1 MGNLTNRQI
10 DSIVKRVINEAPIDY
25 EGPERMDPSIERKIL
40 DKSTPYSKHPA
51 MPKMS
56 RDFIEL
62 VSSKRFNDTVSKLRT
77 ALERTVGNTRSLT
90 SGNPLMNLM
99 MLVMQAIRQS
109 SLIESQHKEDLETLA
124 VELVKKEMAIPPGS
138 LQFDAKLVGL
148 GQSES
153 TQNMR
158 RKPEEPSREEMM
170 DAFKGAQEHENDV
183 EAFLDAMDNFDR
195 EKAKRR
201 LINSLIGGAAK
212 KGQYMYHMVSEK
224 LNEINPD
231 LIELYGISTAII
243 DHLYWLYPEETLKA
257 MSGQEGSE
265 MGTSEIDKDTN
276 PPTVKARGANFPTLV
291 HELVKGV
298 YEVFGTHGLPDDPKQ
313 AEMVMASE
321 DTVPAEAWDLKLGPV
336 FWELLQKSY
345 PIEILTE
352 DDMKYIQHYL
362 FMRLSAMP
370 AEDFF
375 TLFKEVLEEKQ
386 SGKEKIQRMVNDIVR
401 ELEEDDEDDEDDDEE
416 DDDILSQLGL

>member
-1 MGNLTNRQI
+1 MGNLNDRKLNSLI
-10 DSIVKRVINEAPIDY
+10 RKALNEAPIDY

-51 MPKMS
+51 IPKMS
-56 RDFIEL
+56 RDFVEL
-62 VSSKRFNDTVSKLRT
+62 ISSKRFNDTVGKLRS
-77 ALERTVGNTRSLT
+77 ALERSVGSTRHLT
-90 SGNPLMNLM
+90 TGNPLMNLM
-99 MLVMQAIRQS
+99 GLVMTALRQS
-109 SLIESQHKEDLETLA
+109 GLIETRYKEELENLA

-138 LQFDAKLVGL
+138 LQFDAKLMGM

-158 RKPEEPSREEMM
+158 RQAEEPSREEMM
-170 DAFKGAQEHENDV
+170 DAFKSAQEHENDV

-195 EKAKRR
+195 ERAKRR
-201 LINSLIGGAAK
+201 MINALIGGAAK
-212 KGQYMYHMVSEK
+212 KGQYMYHMVSQR
-224 LNEINPD
+224 LNEIDPN
-231 LIELYGISTAII
+231 LVELYGITTAII
-243 DHLYWLYPEETLKA
+243 DHLYWLYPEETLEA
-257 MSGQEGSE
+257 MSGQGGSE
-265 MGTSEIDKDTN
+265 VGTSEIDNQTD
-276 PPTVKARGANFPTLV
+276 PPTVKARGVNFPTLV

-298 YEVFGTHGLPDDPKQ
+298 YEVFGTHGLPDDPRQ
-313 AEMVMASE
+313 AEMIMGAE

-352 DDMKYIQHYL
+352 DDMKHIQHYL

-370 AEDFF
+370 AEEFF
-375 TLFKEVLEEKQ
+375 QLFKEVLEEKQ
-386 SGKEKIQRMVNDIVR
+386 SGKDKIQRMVNEIVR
-401 ELEEDDEDDEDDDEE
+401 ELEENDEDEEDEEE

>member
-10 DSIVKRVINEAPIDY
+10 DNIVKRVLNEAPIDY

-56 RDFIEL
+56 RDFVEL
-62 VSSKRFNDTVSKLRT
+62 ISSKRFNDTVGKLRS
-77 ALERTVGNTRSLT
+77 ALERSVGSTRHLT

-99 MLVMQAIRQS
+99 MLVMQALRQS
-109 SLIESQHKEDLETLA
+109 GSIESRYKEELETLA

-138 LQFDAKLVGL
+138 LQFDAKLMGM

-153 TQNMR
+153 NERMR
-158 RKPEEPSREEMM
+158 RQAEEPSREEMM
-170 DAFKGAQEHENDV
+170 DAFKSAQEHENDV

-195 EKAKRR
+195 ERAKRR
-201 LINSLIGGAAK
+201 MINALIGGAAK
-212 KGQYMYHMVSEK
+212 KGQYMYHMVSQR
-224 LNEINPD
+224 LNEIDPN
-231 LIELYGISTAII
+231 LIELYGITTAII
-243 DHLYWLYPEETLKA
+243 DHLYWLYPEETLEA
-257 MSGQEGSE
+257 MSGQGGSE
-265 MGTSEIDKDTN
+265 VGTSEIDNQTD
-276 PPTVKARGANFPTLV
+276 PPTVKARGVNFPTLV

-298 YEVFGTHGLPDDPKQ
+298 YEVFGTHGLPDDPRQ
-313 AEMVMASE
+313 AEMIMGAE

-352 DDMKYIQHYL
+352 DDMKHIQHYL

-370 AEDFF
+370 AEEFF
-375 TLFKEVLEEKQ
+375 QLFKEVLEEKQ
-386 SGKEKIQRMVNDIVR
+386 SGKDKIQRMVNEIVR
-401 ELEEDDEDDEDDDEE
+401 ELEENDDEEEDEE
-416 DDDILSQLGL
+416 DDDILSQLGI

>member
-1 MGNLTNRQI
+1 MGNLNDRKLNSLI
-10 DSIVKRVINEAPIDY
+10 RKALNEAPIDY

-56 RDFIEL
+56 RDFVEL
-62 VSSKRFNDTVSKLRT
+62 ISSKRFNDTVGKLRS
-77 ALERTVGNTRSLT
+77 ALERSVGSTRHLT

-99 MLVMQAIRQS
+99 MLVMQALRQS
-109 SLIESQHKEDLETLA
+109 GSIESRHKEELETLA
-124 VELVKKEMAIPPGS
+124 VDLVKKEMAIPPGS
-138 LQFDAKLVGL
+138 LQFDAKLMGM

-153 TQNMR
+153 TERMR
-158 RKPEEPSREEMM
+158 RQAEEPSREEMM
-170 DAFKGAQEHENDV
+170 DAFKSAQEHENDV

-195 EKAKRR
+195 ERAKRR
-201 LINSLIGGAAK
+201 MINALIGGAAK
-212 KGQYMYHMVSEK
+212 KGQYMYHTVSQR
-224 LNEINPD
+224 LNEIDPN
-231 LIELYGISTAII
+231 LIELYGITTAII
-243 DHLYWLYPEETLKA
+243 DHLYWLYPEETLEA
-257 MSGQEGSE
+257 MSGQGGSE
-265 MGTSEIDKDTN
+265 VGTSEIDNQTD
-276 PPTVKARGANFPTLV
+276 PPTVKARGVNFPTLV

-298 YEVFGTHGLPDDPKQ
+298 YEVFGTHGLPDDPRQ
-313 AEMVMASE
+313 AEMVMGVE

-352 DDMKYIQHYL
+352 DDMKHIQHYL

-370 AEDFF
+370 AEEFF
-375 TLFKEVLEEKQ
+375 QLFKEVLEEKQ
-386 SGKEKIQRMVNDIVR
+386 SGKDKIQRMVNEIVR
-401 ELEEDDEDDEDDDEE
+401 ELEENDEEDEDEEE

>member
-1 MGNLTNRQI
+1 MGNLNDRKLNSLI
-10 DSIVKRVINEAPIDY
+10 RKALNEAPIDY

-56 RDFIEL
+56 RDFVEL
-62 VSSKRFNDTVSKLRT
+62 ISSKRFNDTVGKLRS
-77 ALERTVGNTRSLT
+77 ALERSVGSTRHLT
-90 SGNPLMNLM
+90 TGNPLMNLM
-99 MLVMQAIRQS
+99 GLVMTALRQS
-109 SLIESQHKEDLETLA
+109 GLIETRYKEELENLA

-138 LQFDAKLVGL
+138 LQFDAKLMGM

-158 RKPEEPSREEMM
+158 RQAEEPSREEMM
-170 DAFKGAQEHENDV
+170 DAFKSAQEHENDV

-195 EKAKRR
+195 ERAKRR
-201 LINSLIGGAAK
+201 MINALIGGAAK
-212 KGQYMYHMVSEK
+212 KGQYMYHMVSQR
-224 LNEINPD
+224 LNEIDPN
-231 LIELYGISTAII
+231 LVELYGITTAII
-243 DHLYWLYPEETLKA
+243 DHLYWLYPEETLEA
-257 MSGQEGSE
+257 MSGQGGSE
-265 MGTSEIDKDTN
+265 VGTSEIDNQTD
-276 PPTVKARGANFPTLV
+276 PPTVKARGVNFPTLV

-298 YEVFGTHGLPDDPKQ
+298 YEVFGTHGLPDDPRQ
-313 AEMVMASE
+313 AEMVMGAE

-352 DDMKYIQHYL
+352 DDMKHIQHYL

-370 AEDFF
+370 AEEFF
-375 TLFKEVLEEKQ
+375 QLFKEVLEEKQ
-386 SGKEKIQRMVNDIVR
+386 SGKDKIQRMVNEIVR
-401 ELEEDDEDDEDDDEE
+401 ELEENDDEEEDEEE

>member
-1 MGNLTNRQI
+1 MGNLNDRKLNNLI
-10 DSIVKRVINEAPIDY
+10 RRALNEAPIDY

-56 RDFIEL
+56 RDFVEL
-62 VSSKRFNDTVSKLRT
+62 ISSKRFNDTVTKLRS
-77 ALERTVGNTRSLT
+77 ALERTVGSTRHLT

-99 MLVMQAIRQS
+99 MLVMQALRQS
-109 SLIESQHKEDLETLA
+109 SVIESRNKEELENLA

-138 LQFDAKLVGL
+138 LQFDAKLVSM

-153 TQNMR
+153 NQNMR
-158 RKPEEPSREEMM
+158 RQPEEPSREEMM
-170 DAFKGAQEHENDV
+170 DAFKNAEQHENDV
-183 EAFLDAMDNFDR
+183 EAFLDAMDAFDR

-212 KGQYMYHMVSEK
+212 KGQYMYHMVSQK
-224 LNEINPD
+224 LNEIDPD

-243 DHLYWLYPEETLKA
+243 DHLYWLYPEETLQA

-265 MGTSEIDKDTN
+265 VGTSEIDKDTD

-298 YEVFGTHGLPDDPKQ
+298 YEVLGTHGLPDDPKQ
-313 AEMVMASE
+313 AEMVMAAE

-352 DDMKYIQHYL
+352 DDMKHIQHYL

-375 TLFKEVLEEKQ
+375 ELFREVLEEKP
-386 SGKEKIQRMVNDIVR
+386 SGKQKIQRMVNEIVR
-401 ELEEDDEDDEDDDEE
+401 ELEENNEEDDEEE

>member
-1 MGNLTNRQI
+1 MGNLKDKKLNSLIR
-10 DSIVKRVINEAPIDY
+10 KALNEAPIDY

-56 RDFIEL
+56 RDFVEL
-62 VSSKRFNDTVSKLRT
+62 ISSKRFNDTVSKLRS
-77 ALERTVGNTRSLT
+77 ALERSVGSTRHLT

-99 MLVMQAIRQS
+99 MLVMQALRQS
-109 SLIESQHKEDLETLA
+109 GSIESRHKEDLENLA

-138 LQFDAKLVGL
+138 LQFDAKLMGM

-153 TQNMR
+153 TERMR
-158 RKPEEPSREEMM
+158 RQAEEPSREEMM
-170 DAFKGAQEHENDV
+170 DAFKSAQQHENDV

-195 EKAKRR
+195 ERAKRR
-201 LINSLIGGAAK
+201 MINALIGGAAK
-212 KGQYMYHMVSEK
+212 KGQYMYHMVSQK
-224 LNEINPD
+224 LNEIDPN
-231 LIELYGISTAII
+231 LIELYGITTAII
-243 DHLYWLYPEETLKA
+243 DHLYWLYPEETLEA
-257 MSGQEGSE
+257 MSGQGGSE
-265 MGTSEIDKDTN
+265 VGTSEINDETD
-276 PPTVKARGANFPTLV
+276 PPTVIARGVNFPTLV

-298 YEVFGTHGLPDDPKQ
+298 YEVFGTHGLPDDPRQ
-313 AEMVMASE
+313 AEMVMGAE

-352 DDMKYIQHYL
+352 DDMKHIQHYL

-370 AEDFF
+370 AEEFF
-375 TLFKEVLEEKQ
+375 QLFKEVLEEKQ
-386 SGKEKIQRMVNDIVR
+386 SGKDKIQRMVNEIVR
-401 ELEEDDEDDEDDDEE
+401 ELEENDEE
-416 DDDILSQLGL
+416 DEEKDDDILSQLGL

>member
-1 MGNLTNRQI
+1 MGNLKDKKLNSLIR
-10 DSIVKRVINEAPIDY
+10 KALNEAPIDY

-56 RDFIEL
+56 RDFVEL
-62 VSSKRFNDTVSKLRT
+62 ISSKRFNDTVSKLRS
-77 ALERTVGNTRSLT
+77 ALERSVGSTRHLT
-90 SGNPLMNLM
+90 SVNPLMNLM
-99 MLVMQAIRQS
+99 MLVMQALRQS
-109 SLIESQHKEDLETLA
+109 GSIESRHKEDLENLA

-138 LQFDAKLVGL
+138 LQFDAKLMGM

-153 TQNMR
+153 TERMR
-158 RKPEEPSREEMM
+158 RQAEEPSKEEMM
-170 DAFKGAQEHENDV
+170 DAFKSAQQHENDV

-195 EKAKRR
+195 ERAKRR
-201 LINSLIGGAAK
+201 MINALIGGAAK
-212 KGQYMYHMVSEK
+212 KGQYMYHMVSQK
-224 LNEINPD
+224 LNEIDPN
-231 LIELYGISTAII
+231 LIELYGITTAII
-243 DHLYWLYPEETLKA
+243 DHLYWLYPEETLEA
-257 MSGQEGSE
+257 MSGQGGSE
-265 MGTSEIDKDTN
+265 VGTSEINDETD
-276 PPTVKARGANFPTLV
+276 PPTVIARGVNFPTLV

-298 YEVFGTHGLPDDPKQ
+298 YEVFGTHGLPDDPRQ
-313 AEMVMASE
+313 AEMIMGAE

-352 DDMKYIQHYL
+352 DDMKHIQHYL

-370 AEDFF
+370 AEEFF
-375 TLFKEVLEEKQ
+375 QLFKEVLEEKQ
-386 SGKEKIQRMVNDIVR
+386 SGKDKIQRMVNEIVR
-401 ELEEDDEDDEDDDEE
+401 ELEENDEDEEEE

>member
-1 MGNLTNRQI
+1 MGNLTNREI
-10 DSIVKRVINEAPIDY
+10 DNIVKRVLKEAPIDY

-40 DKSTPYSKHPA
+40 AKQTPYSNHPA

-56 RDFIEL
+56 RDFVEL
-62 VSSKRFNDTVSKLRT
+62 VSSKRFKDTVNKLKS
-77 ALERTVGNTRSLT
+77 ALERTVGSTRQLT

-99 MLVMQAIRQS
+99 LLVMQALRQS
-109 SLIESQHKEDLETLA
+109 AVIESRNKEELENLA
-124 VELVKKEMAIPPGS
+124 VELVKKEMSIPAGS
-138 LQFDAKLVGL
+138 LQFDAKLVGM

-153 TQNMR
+153 NQRMR
-158 RKPEEPSREEMM
+158 RQAEEPSREEMM
-170 DAFKGAQEHENDV
+170 DAFKSAQEHENDV

-195 EKAKRR
+195 ERAKRR
-201 LINSLIGGAAK
+201 MINALIGGAAK

-224 LNEINPD
+224 LNEIDPD
-231 LIELYGISTAII
+231 LIELYGITTAIV
-243 DHLYWLYPEETLKA
+243 DHLYWLYPEETLAA
-257 MSGQEGSE
+257 MSGQGGSE
-265 MGTSEIDKDTN
+265 LGTSEISNETD
-276 PPTVKARGANFPTLV
+276 PPTVIARGANFPTLV

-298 YEVFGTHGLPDDPKQ
+298 YEVFGTHGLPDDPRQ
-313 AEMVMASE
+313 AEMIMAAE

-352 DDMKYIQHYL
+352 DDMKHIQHYL

-375 TLFKEVLEEKQ
+375 ELFKEVLEEKPE
-386 SGKEKIQRMVNDIVR
+386 GKQKIQRMVNEIVR
-401 ELEEDDEDDEDDDEE
+401 ELEENDEDEEDEEE

>member
-1 MGNLTNRQI
+1 MVNLNDRKLNSLI
-10 DSIVKRVINEAPIDY
+10 RKALNEAPIDY

-56 RDFIEL
+56 RDFVEL
-62 VSSKRFNDTVSKLRT
+62 ISSKRFNDTVGKLRS
-77 ALERTVGNTRSLT
+77 ALERSVGSTRHLT

-99 MLVMQAIRQS
+99 MLVMQALRQS
-109 SLIESQHKEDLETLA
+109 GSIESRHKEELETLA
-124 VELVKKEMAIPPGS
+124 VDLVKKEMAIPPGS
-138 LQFDAKLVGL
+138 LQFDAKLMGM

-153 TQNMR
+153 TERMR
-158 RKPEEPSREEMM
+158 RQAEEPSREEMM
-170 DAFKGAQEHENDV
+170 DAFKSAQEHENDV

-195 EKAKRR
+195 ERAKRR
-201 LINSLIGGAAK
+201 MINALIGGAAK
-212 KGQYMYHMVSEK
+212 KGQYMYHMVSQR
-224 LNEINPD
+224 LNEIDPN
-231 LIELYGISTAII
+231 LVELYGITTAII
-243 DHLYWLYPEETLKA
+243 DHLYWLYPEETLEA
-257 MSGQEGSE
+257 MSGQGGSE
-265 MGTSEIDKDTN
+265 VGTSEIDNQTD
-276 PPTVKARGANFPTLV
+276 PPTVKARGVNFPTLV

-298 YEVFGTHGLPDDPKQ
+298 YEVFGTHGLPDDPRQ
-313 AEMVMASE
+313 AEMVMGAE

-352 DDMKYIQHYL
+352 DDMKHIQHYL

-370 AEDFF
+370 AEEFF
-375 TLFKEVLEEKQ
+375 QLFKEVLEEKQ
-386 SGKEKIQRMVNDIVR
+386 SGKDKIQRMVNEIVR
-401 ELEEDDEDDEDDDEE
+401 ELEENDDEEEDEEE

>member
-1 MGNLTNRQI
+1 MGNLKDKKLNSLIR
-10 DSIVKRVINEAPIDY
+10 KALNEAPIDY

-56 RDFIEL
+56 RDFVEL
-62 VSSKRFNDTVSKLRT
+62 ISSKRFNDTVSKLRS
-77 ALERTVGNTRSLT
+77 ALERSVGTTRHLT

-99 MLVMQAIRQS
+99 MLVMQALRQS
-109 SLIESQHKEDLETLA
+109 GSIESRHKEELENLA

-138 LQFDAKLVGL
+138 LQFDAKLMGM

-153 TQNMR
+153 TERMR
-158 RKPEEPSREEMM
+158 RQAEEPSREEMM
-170 DAFKGAQEHENDV
+170 DAFKNAQQHENDV

-195 EKAKRR
+195 ERAKRR
-201 LINSLIGGAAK
+201 MINALIGGAAK
-212 KGQYMYHMVSEK
+212 KGQYMYHMVSQR
-224 LNEINPD
+224 LNEIDPN
-231 LIELYGISTAII
+231 LIELYGITTAII
-243 DHLYWLYPEETLKA
+243 DHLYWLYPEETLEA
-257 MSGQEGSE
+257 MSGQGGSE
-265 MGTSEIDKDTN
+265 VGTSEIDNQTD
-276 PPTVKARGANFPTLV
+276 PPTVKARGVNFPTLV

-298 YEVFGTHGLPDDPKQ
+298 YEVFGTHGLPDDPRQ
-313 AEMVMASE
+313 AEMVMGAE

-352 DDMKYIQHYL
+352 DDMKHIQHYL

-370 AEDFF
+370 AEEFF
-375 TLFKEVLEEKQ
+375 QLFREVLEEKQ
-386 SGKEKIQRMVNDIVR
+386 SGKDKIQRMVNEIVK
-401 ELEEDDEDDEDDDEE
+401 ELEENDEDEEDEEE

>member
-10 DSIVKRVINEAPIDY
+10 DSIVKRVLNEAPIDY

-56 RDFIEL
+56 RDFVEL
-62 VSSKRFNDTVSKLRT
+62 ISSKRFNDTVGKLRS
-77 ALERTVGNTRSLT
+77 ALERSVGSTRHLT

-99 MLVMQAIRQS
+99 MLVMQALRQS
-109 SLIESQHKEDLETLA
+109 GSIESRHKEELETLA
-124 VELVKKEMAIPPGS
+124 VDLVKKEMAIPPGS
-138 LQFDAKLVGL
+138 LQFDAKLMGM

-153 TQNMR
+153 TERMR
-158 RKPEEPSREEMM
+158 RQAEEPSREEMM
-170 DAFKGAQEHENDV
+170 DAFKSAQEHENDV

-195 EKAKRR
+195 ERAKRR
-201 LINSLIGGAAK
+201 MINALIGGAAK
-212 KGQYMYHMVSEK
+212 KGQYMYHMVSQR
-224 LNEINPD
+224 LNEIDPN
-231 LIELYGISTAII
+231 LIELYGITTAII
-243 DHLYWLYPEETLKA
+243 DHLYWLYPEETLEA
-257 MSGQEGSE
+257 MSGQGGSE
-265 MGTSEIDKDTN
+265 VGTSEIDNQTD
-276 PPTVKARGANFPTLV
+276 PPTVKARGVNFPTLV

-298 YEVFGTHGLPDDPKQ
+298 YEVFGTHGLPDDPRQ
-313 AEMVMASE
+313 AEMIMGAE

-352 DDMKYIQHYL
+352 DDMKHIQHYL

-370 AEDFF
+370 AEEFF
-375 TLFKEVLEEKQ
+375 QLFKEVLEEKQ
-386 SGKEKIQRMVNDIVR
+386 SGKDKIQRMVNEIVR
-401 ELEEDDEDDEDDDEE
+401 ELEENDEEDEDEEE

>member
-1 MGNLTNRQI
+1 MGNLNDRKLNSLI
-10 DSIVKRVINEAPIDY
+10 RKALNEAPIDY

-56 RDFIEL
+56 RDFVEL
-62 VSSKRFNDTVSKLRT
+62 VSSKRFNDTVGKLRS
-77 ALERTVGNTRSLT
+77 ALERSIGSTRHLT
-90 SGNPLMNLM
+90 TGNPLMNLM
-99 MLVMQAIRQS
+99 LLVMQALRQS
-109 SLIESQHKEDLETLA
+109 AVIESRNKEELENLA

-138 LQFDAKLVGL
+138 LQFDAKLMGM

-158 RKPEEPSREEMM
+158 RQAEEPSREEMM
-170 DAFKGAQEHENDV
+170 DAFKSAQEHENDV

-195 EKAKRR
+195 ERAKRR
-201 LINSLIGGAAK
+201 MINALIGGAAK
-212 KGQYMYHMVSEK
+212 KGQYMYHMVSQR
-224 LNEINPD
+224 LNEIDPN
-231 LIELYGISTAII
+231 LVELYGITTAII
-243 DHLYWLYPEETLKA
+243 DHLYWLYPEETLEA
-257 MSGQEGSE
+257 MSGQGGSE
-265 MGTSEIDKDTN
+265 VGTSEIDNQTD
-276 PPTVKARGANFPTLV
+276 PPTVKARGVNFPTLV

-298 YEVFGTHGLPDDPKQ
+298 YEVFGTHGLPDDPRQ
-313 AEMVMASE
+313 AEMVMGAE

-352 DDMKYIQHYL
+352 DDMKHIQHYL

-370 AEDFF
+370 AEEFF
-375 TLFKEVLEEKQ
+375 QLFKEVLEEKQ
-386 SGKEKIQRMVNDIVR
+386 SGKDKIQRMVNEIVR
-401 ELEEDDEDDEDDDEE
+401 ELEENDEDEEDEE
-416 DDDILSQLGL
+416 GDDDILSQLGL

>member
-1 MGNLTNRQI
+1 MGNLKDKKLNSLIR
-10 DSIVKRVINEAPIDY
+10 KALNEAPIDY

-56 RDFIEL
+56 RDFVEL
-62 VSSKRFNDTVSKLRT
+62 ISSKRFNDTVSKLRS
-77 ALERTVGNTRSLT
+77 ALERSVGSTRHLT

-99 MLVMQAIRQS
+99 MLVMQALRQS
-109 SLIESQHKEDLETLA
+109 GSIESRHKEDLENLA

-138 LQFDAKLVGL
+138 LQFDAKLMGM

-153 TQNMR
+153 TERMR
-158 RKPEEPSREEMM
+158 RQAEEPSKEEMM
-170 DAFKGAQEHENDV
+170 DAFKSAQQHENDV

-195 EKAKRR
+195 ERAKRR
-201 LINSLIGGAAK
+201 MINALIGGAAK
-212 KGQYMYHMVSEK
+212 KGQYMYHMVSQK
-224 LNEINPD
+224 LNEIDPN
-231 LIELYGISTAII
+231 LIELYGITTAII
-243 DHLYWLYPEETLKA
+243 DHLYWLYPEETLEA
-257 MSGQEGSE
+257 MSGQGGSE
-265 MGTSEIDKDTN
+265 VGTSEINDETD
-276 PPTVKARGANFPTLV
+276 PPTVIARGVNFPTLV

-298 YEVFGTHGLPDDPKQ
+298 YEVFGTHGLPDDPRQ
-313 AEMVMASE
+313 AEMIMGAE

-352 DDMKYIQHYL
+352 DDMKHIQHYL

-370 AEDFF
+370 AEEFF
-375 TLFKEVLEEKQ
+375 RLFKEVLEEKQ
-386 SGKEKIQRMVNDIVR
+386 SGKDKIQRMVNEIVR
-401 ELEEDDEDDEDDDEE
+401 ELEENDEDEEEE

>member
-10 DSIVKRVINEAPIDY
+10 DSIVKRVLNEAPIDY

-40 DKSTPYSKHPA
+40 DKSTPYSRHPA
-51 MPKMS
+51 MPRMS
-56 RDFIEL
+56 RDFVEL
-62 VSSKRFNDTVSKLRT
+62 ISSKRFNDTVTKLRS
-77 ALERTVGNTRSLT
+77 ALERTVGTTTPLT
-90 SGNPLMNLM
+90 SGNPLMTLM
-99 MLVMQAIRQS
+99 GLVMRALKQS
-109 SLIESQHKEDLETLA
+109 SAIESRHKEDLETLA

-138 LQFDAKLVGL
+138 LQFDAKLVGM

-153 TQNMR
+153 TGNMR
-158 RKPEEPSREEMM
+158 RQAEEPSREEMM
-170 DAFKGAQEHENDV
+170 SAFKNAEQNENDV
-183 EAFLDAMDNFDR
+183 EAFLDAMDNFDK

-212 KGQYMYHMVSEK
+212 KGQYMYHMVSQK
-224 LNEINPD
+224 LNDIDPD

-243 DHLYWLYPEETLKA
+243 DHLYWLYPEETLQA
-257 MSGQEGSE
+257 MSGQGGSE
-265 MGTSEIDKDTN
+265 AGTSEIDKDTD
-276 PPTVKARGANFPTLV
+276 PPTVKARGVNFPTLV
-291 HELVKGV
+291 HELIKGV

-313 AEMVMASE
+313 AEMVMAAE

-375 TLFKEVLEEKQ
+375 ELFREVLEEKP
-386 SGKEKIQRMVNDIVR
+386 SGKQKIQRMVNEIVR
-401 ELEEDDEDDEDDDEE
+401 ELEENNEEEDDEE

>member
-1 MGNLTNRQI
+1 MGNLNDRKLNSLI
-10 DSIVKRVINEAPIDY
+10 RKALNEAPIDY

-56 RDFIEL
+56 RDFVEL
-62 VSSKRFNDTVSKLRT
+62 ISSKRFNDTVGKLRS
-77 ALERTVGNTRSLT
+77 ALERSVGSTRHLT

-99 MLVMQAIRQS
+99 MLVMQALRQS
-109 SLIESQHKEDLETLA
+109 GSIESRHKEELETLA
-124 VELVKKEMAIPPGS
+124 VDLVKKEMAIPPGS
-138 LQFDAKLVGL
+138 LQFDAKLMGM

-153 TQNMR
+153 TERMR
-158 RKPEEPSREEMM
+158 RQAEEPSREEMM
-170 DAFKGAQEHENDV
+170 DAFKSAQEHENDV

-195 EKAKRR
+195 ERAKRR
-201 LINSLIGGAAK
+201 MINALIGGAAK
-212 KGQYMYHMVSEK
+212 KGQYMYHMVSQR
-224 LNEINPD
+224 LNEIDPN
-231 LIELYGISTAII
+231 LIEVYGITTAII
-243 DHLYWLYPEETLKA
+243 DHLYWLYPEETLEA
-257 MSGQEGSE
+257 MSGQGGSE
-265 MGTSEIDKDTN
+265 VGTSEIDNQTD
-276 PPTVKARGANFPTLV
+276 PPTVKARGVNFPTLV

-298 YEVFGTHGLPDDPKQ
+298 YEVFGTHGLPDDPRQ
-313 AEMVMASE
+313 AEMVMGAE

-352 DDMKYIQHYL
+352 DDMKHIQHYL

-370 AEDFF
+370 AEEFF
-375 TLFKEVLEEKQ
+375 QLFKEVLEEKQ
-386 SGKEKIQRMVNDIVR
+386 SGKDKIQRMVNEIVR
-401 ELEEDDEDDEDDDEE
+401 ELEENDEEDEDEEE

>member
-10 DSIVKRVINEAPIDY
+10 DNIVKRVLNEAPIDY

-40 DKSTPYSKHPA
+40 NKTTPYSKHPA

-56 RDFIEL
+56 RDFVEL
-62 VSSKRFNDTVSKLRT
+62 VSSKRFKDTVTKLKS
-77 ALERTVGNTRSLT
+77 ALERTVGSTRHLT
-90 SGNPLMNLM
+90 SGNPLMSLM
-99 MLVMQAIRQS
+99 MLVMQALRQS
-109 SLIESQHKEDLETLA
+109 SMIESTHKEELETLA

-138 LQFDAKLVGL
+138 LQFDAKLVGM

-158 RKPEEPSREEMM
+158 RQAEEPSREEMTQ
-170 DAFKGAQEHENDV
+170 AFKSAQEHENDV

-195 EKAKRR
+195 ERSKRR

-231 LIELYGISTAII
+231 LIELYGITTAIV
-243 DHLYWLYPEETLKA
+243 DHLYWLYPEETLEA
-257 MSGQEGSE
+257 MSGQGGSE
-265 MGTSEIDKDTN
+265 LGTSEINNQTN

-298 YEVFGTHGLPDDPKQ
+298 YEVFGTHGLPDDPRQ
-313 AEMVMASE
+313 AEMVMSAE

-352 DDMKYIQHYL
+352 DDMKHIQHYL
-362 FMRLSAMP
+362 FMRLSAIP
-370 AEDFF
+370 AEEFF
-375 TLFKEVLEEKQ
+375 QLFREVLEEKQ
-386 SGKEKIQRMVNDIVR
+386 SGKDKIQRMVNEIVR
-401 ELEEDDEDDEDDDEE
+401 ELEENNEDDEDEEE

>member
-1 MGNLTNRQI
+1 MGNLNDRKLNSLI
-10 DSIVKRVINEAPIDY
+10 RKALNEAPIDY

-56 RDFIEL
+56 RDFVEL
-62 VSSKRFNDTVSKLRT
+62 ISSKRFNDTVGKLRS
-77 ALERTVGNTRSLT
+77 ALERSVGSTRHLT

-99 MLVMQAIRQS
+99 MLVMQALRQS
-109 SLIESQHKEDLETLA
+109 GSIESRHKEELETLA
-124 VELVKKEMAIPPGS
+124 VDLVKKEMAIPPGS
-138 LQFDAKLVGL
+138 LQFDAKLMGM

-153 TQNMR
+153 TERMR
-158 RKPEEPSREEMM
+158 RQAEEPSREEMM
-170 DAFKGAQEHENDV
+170 DAFKSAQEHENDV

-195 EKAKRR
+195 ERAKRR
-201 LINSLIGGAAK
+201 MINALIGGAAK
-212 KGQYMYHMVSEK
+212 KGQYMYHMVSQR
-224 LNEINPD
+224 LNEIDPN
-231 LIELYGISTAII
+231 LIELYGITTAII
-243 DHLYWLYPEETLKA
+243 DHLYWLYPEETLEA
-257 MSGQEGSE
+257 MSGQGGSE
-265 MGTSEIDKDTN
+265 VGTSEIDNQTD
-276 PPTVKARGANFPTLV
+276 PPTVKARGVNFQTLV

-298 YEVFGTHGLPDDPKQ
+298 YEVFGTHGLPDDPRQ
-313 AEMVMASE
+313 AEMIMGAE

-352 DDMKYIQHYL
+352 DDMKHIQHYL

-370 AEDFF
+370 AEEFF
-375 TLFKEVLEEKQ
+375 QLFKEVLEEKQ
-386 SGKEKIQRMVNDIVR
+386 SGKDKIQRMVNEIVR
-401 ELEEDDEDDEDDDEE
+401 ELEENDDEEEDEEE